1 MPEPGRWA
9 RIRARPGTGAILF
22 EPHFPGW
29 RNGRAAP
36 IFCEKARK
44 TMTQVHER
52 ERQLHREVAETVQDR
67 LPEVDV
73 LAVELMGPERLCVYI
88 DHPQGVDHAL
98 CGSVTE
104 ALRGYLDRYS
114 LEVSSPGFERPLRTR
129 DHFAEAVG
137 RTVSVRTNIEV
148 SGRKRF
154 RGKVVEAG
162 EEAATIAVGNETFGV
177 PYDAIVRGNLI
188 EERR

>member
-22 EPHFPGW
+22 GTTFPRLEKWARGAHFL
-29 RNGRAAP
+29 
-36 IFCEKARK
+36 RK
-44 TMTQVHER
+44 GTKNMTQVHER

>member
-1 MPEPGRWA
+1 
-9 RIRARPGTGAILF
+9 
-22 EPHFPGW
+22 
-29 RNGRAAP
+29 
-36 IFCEKARK
+36 
-44 TMTQVHER
+44 MTQVHER
-52 ERQLHREVAETVQDR
+52 ERELHREVGETVRDR
-67 LPEVDV
+67 LPDVDV

-88 DHPQGVDHAL
+88 DHPQGVDHEL
-98 CGSVTE
+98 CASVTD

-129 DHFAEAVG
+129 DHFVEAVG
-137 RTVSVRTNIEV
+137 RTVAVRTNVEV

-154 RGKVVEAG
+154 RGEVVEAG
-162 EEAATIAVGNETFGV
+162 DEAATIAVGSETFGV